1 MAHQSKSHT
10 TSTLPRVAVVAAD
23 PMDPVQLLLCRAV
36 GDVLV
41 VPCSLFFVLV
51 IPTPVKRPCGLA
63 SSFVWLDAWR
73 TNFRAMR
80 LSSVAPAPRRWLKTS
95 AHPHRAQ
102 ARLLVAGRRLCDAC
116 YPYVPS
122 TGAHFFSTKPTA
134 SQWERPKKIVIRDA
148 HCSQLFPFRS
158 PFSFARRPSP
168 TAAFSSGVGDVAV
181 SS

>member
-1 MAHQSKSHT
+1 MSLHHTCTCHPMAHQSKSHT

-80 LSSVAPAPRRWLKTS
+80 LSSVAPAPCRWLKTS

-102 ARLLVAGRRLCDAC
+102 ARLLVAGRRFVRCLLPLCPLNRSA
-116 YPYVPS
+116 
-122 TGAHFFSTKPTA
+122 FFLYETHSQPMGTTKENRHP
-134 SQWERPKKIVIRDA
+134 R
-148 HCSQLFPFRS
+148 CSLL
-158 PFSFARRPSP
+158 
-168 TAAFSSGVGDVAV
+168 TAFSV
-181 SS
+181 